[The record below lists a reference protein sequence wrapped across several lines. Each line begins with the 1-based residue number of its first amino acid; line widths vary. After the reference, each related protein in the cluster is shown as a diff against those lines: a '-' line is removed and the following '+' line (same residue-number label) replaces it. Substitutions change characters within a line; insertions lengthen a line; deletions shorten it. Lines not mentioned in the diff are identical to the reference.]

1 MRKVW
6 ETKITHPDSLK
17 LLAFK
22 LQTLEKKFLIIP
34 FFKNQEVAH
43 KRSILAMK
51 QGTHKKIIKIVSL
64 YEISQIIMYNK
75 KILEGYRDDE
85 LYSHILK

>member
-1 MRKVW
+1 
-6 ETKITHPDSLK
+6 
-17 LLAFK
+17 
-22 LQTLEKKFLIIP
+22 
-34 FFKNQEVAH
+34 
-43 KRSILAMK
+43 MK